1 MLLQFNVTNFL
12 SFKEETILSAYA
24 SADKTFANN
33 LIKVGK
39 DSVLPTI
46 AIYGANAA
54 GKSNLIKALTAAILF
69 VRQSNFYQ
77 INTINPIVPFLLDEN
92 SRNEKTKFDFSFIHN
107 GKQYDYG
114 FSATNQVVY
123 DEYLYEYKTKKPS
136 MIFERTN
143 INEYKYT
150 SSTKKELSQY
160 EEKTSANK
168 LFLATATA
176 WNCELTK
183 NAFMWF
189 AESIDTFDS
198 RTLDNSFVSEF
209 EKDNT
214 DEMKKFMMDF
224 IHHADINISDYNF
237 EIKEADKDTLPP
249 YMETNKIVN
258 TVKQW
263 KMDVVHKTKV
273 GSEIRSF
280 VMPFSAESAGTVKA
294 FSYGPLIRKALKTG
308 KTMIVDEIDSC
319 LHPMLVRYLIDL
331 FNDSEINKN
340 GAQLIFNTHDVSLLD
355 QDIFRRDQIYF
366 VEKDNATAISDLYS
380 LSEFSPRKSE
390 DIRKGY
396 LQGRY
401 GAIPAIIPG
410 GLEW

>member
-1 MLLQFNVTNFL
+1 M
-12 SFKEETILSAYA
+12 SAYA
-24 SADKTFANN
+24 NADKTYAEK
-33 LIKVGK
+33 LIKAGK
-39 DSVLPTI
+39 KTVLPTI

-54 GKSNLIKALTAAILF
+54 GKSNLMKALTAAILF

-92 SRNEKTKFDFSFIHN
+92 SRNEKTRFDFSFIYD
-107 GKQYDYG
+107 GMQYDYG
-114 FSATNQVVY
+114 FSASNQTVY
-123 DEYLYEYKTKKPS
+123 EEYLYEYRTKKPS

-143 INEYKYT
+143 TGEYRFA
-150 SSTKKELSQY
+150 SANKKELSQY
-160 EEKTSANK
+160 VEKTSPNK

-176 WNCELTK
+176 WNCELTR

-189 AESIDTFDS
+189 AESIDTYDS
-198 RTLDNSFVSEF
+198 RSLDNSFISEF
-209 EKDNT
+209 ENDNS
-214 DEMKKFMMDF
+214 DEMKRFMMDF
-224 IHHADINISDYNF
+224 IHHADINISDYSF
-237 EIKEADKDTLPP
+237 EIKEADKEALPP
-249 YMETNKIVN
+249 FVDINSVKGGS
-258 TVKQW
+258 VKQW
-263 KMDVVHKTKV
+263 KLDVVHDVDVNGAT
-273 GSEIRSF
+273 RSF
-280 VMPFSAESAGTVKA
+280 VLPFNVESTGTIKV
-294 FSYGPLIRKALKTG
+294 FSYGPLIRKALRTG

-331 FNDSEINKN
+331 FNDPEINKN

-366 VEKDNATAISDLYS
+366 VEKDNRTATSDLYS
-380 LSEFSPRKSE
+380 LAEFSPRKSE

-410 GLEW
+410 GFEW